1 MDFVFY
7 KNENKI
13 KVVSFIEQ
21 NDSYK
26 LQIDQIT
33 QDNVH
38 IKEIIGEDTLSGHR
52 PRTQGLNGLRPA
64 TGSRGHSFRQAMV
77 NKSQE
82 KSKNSMTEQ
91 QRQEL

>member
-1 MDFVFY
+1 MDPEKVKSRTYCCTDNAFALGKNEKNLIFHYNKFRDQLEVVNHDCMDFVFY

-33 QDNVH
+33 
-38 IKEIIGEDTLSGHR
+38 
-52 PRTQGLNGLRPA
+52 
-64 TGSRGHSFRQAMV
+64 
-77 NKSQE
+77 
-82 KSKNSMTEQ
+82 
-91 QRQEL
+91 